1 MKLSPKT
8 ISLISVFSNL
18 CLGILKA
25 TFGFLFQSIALMADG
40 IHSTIDVFSS
50 FITFLGLKISEKP
63 TDEKHPYG
71 YLRAENIAGFIVT
84 IFLFATGAW
93 IVYESVERFLGENP
107 VIFSLSAILVTIFCI
122 IIQEIVARLKF
133 SVGKKFQSIALIA
146 DAKHSRADV
155 ISSLGVLLGLALLK
169 YFPFADAAVALIIG
183 LYIIFEAIFIGKEI
197 TESLLDVANKE
208 IEERIRKICLAHK
221 IEIDSLKTRKVG
233 NYNFAE
239 LKIKLPLKLKLDEV
253 GKITKQLEERLFN
266 NIPELKYVV
275 ISVEPYDVK
284 KSTIVGFLGR
294 KFCEEEG
301 FEKIGPRKVGKRI
314 IIPIKDNKLFDK
326 FGSEFYLLVDIK
338 GGKIQRREVM
348 RNPYFEKDSPKGV
361 RFIKATRSDEVVT
374 PVIGPNAKQN
384 LENFGI
390 KIHIVDSHQSLEEI
404 LESLITE
411 EQENKDVDQKQQ

>member
-1 MKLSPKT
+1 MRLSPKT

-25 TFGFLFQSIALMADG
+25 VFGFLFQSIALMADG
-40 IHSTIDVFSS
+40 IHSTLDVFSS

-71 YLRAENIAGFIVT
+71 YLRAENVAGFIVT
-84 IFLFATGAW
+84 IFLFTTGAW

-107 VIFSLSAILVTIFCI
+107 VVFSLSAILVIILCI

-155 ISSLGVLLGLALLK
+155 ISSLGVLVGLALLK
-169 YFPFADAAVALIIG
+169 YFPFADASVALIIG
-183 LYIIFEAIFIGKEI
+183 LYIIFESIFIGKEI

-284 KSTIVGFLGR
+284 KSTIVGFLGK

-301 FEKIGPRKVGKRI
+301 FEKIGPRKVGRRI
-314 IIPIKDNKLFDK
+314 VIPIKDNKLFDK

-338 GGKIQRREVM
+338 EGKIQRKETM
-348 RNPYFEKDSPKGV
+348 KNPYFEKDSPKGV
-361 RFIKATRSDEVVT
+361 RFVKAARADEVAT
-374 PVIGPNAKQN
+374 PIIGPNAKQN

-390 KIHIVDSHQSLEEI
+390 RIHFVNPHQPLEEI
-404 LESLITE
+404 LESLITK
-411 EQENKDVDQKQQ
+411 EQENKDVDQK

>member
-1 MKLSPKT
+1 MELSPKT

-18 CLGILKA
+18 CLGILKVV
-25 TFGFLFQSIALMADG
+25 FGYLFQSIALMADG
-40 IHSTIDVFSS
+40 IHSTLDVFSS

-155 ISSLGVLLGLALLK
+155 ISSLGVLVGLALLK

-284 KSTIVGFLGR
+284 KSTIVGFLGK

-301 FEKIGPRKVGKRI
+301 LERIGPKKVGRRI
-314 IIPIKDNKLFDK
+314 VIPVKDNKLFDK

-338 GGKIQRREVM
+338 EGKVQRKEIM
-348 RNPYFEKDSPKGV
+348 KNPYFEKDSPKGV
-361 RFIKATRSDEVVT
+361 RFVKAVRADEVAT
-374 PVIGPNAKQN
+374 PIIGPNAKQN
-384 LENFGI
+384 LENLGI
-390 KIHIVDSHQSLEEI
+390 KIHLVNPHQSLEKI
-404 LESLITE
+404 LELITK
-411 EQENKDVDQKQQ
+411 EQENKISNEKQR